1 MSETK
6 TIEQS
11 IESIQTSLDQII
23 ETVSGL
29 SEESIRWNP
38 TEDEWSI
45 MQIITHL
52 NEALPYWLG
61 EIDTVVKAPGSQW
74 GRGLQDPAR
83 LAAVENTE
91 QQIVED
97 ELKKLALIKQDVQT
111 KLSVLSADTLAQESP
126 HRNFAKFGNKPVFF
140 IVDHFIDEHAA
151 GHYNQIQRN
160 LSKLAK

>member
-6 TIEQS
+6 TIQHS

-29 SEESIRWNP
+29 SEETIRWNP
-38 TEDEWSI
+38 SGEEWSI
-45 MQIITHL
+45 MQIISHL

-61 EIDTVVKAPGSQW
+61 EIATVVRTPGSQW

-83 LAAVENTE
+83 LAAVANTD
-91 QQIVED
+91 QQSVAD
-97 ELKKLALIKQDVQT
+97 ELKKLAQVKADVQSQ
-111 KLSVLSADTLAQESP
+111 LSGLSADTLAQESP

-140 IVDHFIDEHAA
+140 IADHFIDEHAA

-160 LSKLAK
+160 LSKIAK